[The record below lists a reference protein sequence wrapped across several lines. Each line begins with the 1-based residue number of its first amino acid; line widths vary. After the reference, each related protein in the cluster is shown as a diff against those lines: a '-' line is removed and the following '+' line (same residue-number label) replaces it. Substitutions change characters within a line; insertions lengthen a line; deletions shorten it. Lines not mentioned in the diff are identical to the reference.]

1 MQLNPKALGLTAG
14 VLGGAF
20 WLVAMVLS
28 LLTGFGEQTLTT
40 WGSWHPLFT
49 YGWVGMIVAV
59 IEHLIG
65 GYIVGWLFATV
76 YNQFLKQPPT
86 Q

>member
-20 WLVAMVLS
+20 WLVAMILS
-28 LLTGFGEQTLTT
+28 LLTGFGEQTLIV

-49 YGWVGMIVAV
+49 YSLVGMIVIV
-59 IEHLIG
+59 IEHLVAGFIA
-65 GYIVGWLFATV
+65 GWIFAAV
-76 YNQFLKQPPT
+76 YNKFNKPRVT